1 MDKDS
6 SVQTI
11 QPIILIYRISGC
23 NFCDMNQFIVKYTRY
38 LMCMLK
44 VSMQLIDQIILFTM
58 KEIIELLKICRM
70 LDLVRGLKN
79 VVKLSHVQIDSSI
92 FRLHYTI
99 TGK

>member
-1 MDKDS
+1 
-6 SVQTI
+6 
-11 QPIILIYRISGC
+11 
-23 NFCDMNQFIVKYTRY
+23 
-38 LMCMLK
+38 MLK
-44 VSMQLIDQIILFTM
+44 VKFQLIDQIILFTM